1 MWNFFWMT
9 IHDLFLRGLV
19 NALKRFVLHWDL
31 LNKNMLNYW
40 ALDDA

>member
-1 MWNFFWMT
+1 MT
-9 IHDLFLRGLV
+9 IHDLFLRDLV

-31 LNKNMLNYW
+31 LNKNMLNCW